1 MKYPHAMNFQ
11 ALKRGIYEEVQKGNM
26 EIVHADAD
34 SITVLDFTKSGDDP
48 KEFTFTNPKT
58 IDVRW
63 LRRHIWIH
71 PSISILLDDIAS
83 TLMEMDPNTF
93 ITMRHLVILPRLENL
108 KDYIQN
114 MIPTKQVSSLLNTA
128 PLKCRNKNQPIGQL
142 WNHANCA
149 IVYLDNV
156 KKVAAETVHE
166 NLGAWKSFHMCTW
179 ETIFHELR
187 HLMMDCN
194 PFLPEQY
201 YPVHLASEEAVEAFC
216 EEEYERIFGY

>member
-1 MKYPHAMNFQ
+1 
-11 ALKRGIYEEVQKGNM
+11 
-26 EIVHADAD
+26 
-34 SITVLDFTKSGDDP
+34 
-48 KEFTFTNPKT
+48 
-58 IDVRW
+58 
-63 LRRHIWIH
+63 
-71 PSISILLDDIAS
+71 
-83 TLMEMDPNTF
+83 MEMDPNTF

-128 PLKCRNKNQPIGQL
+128 PLKCRNKTQPIGQL

-194 PFLPEQY
+194 PFLPEQD